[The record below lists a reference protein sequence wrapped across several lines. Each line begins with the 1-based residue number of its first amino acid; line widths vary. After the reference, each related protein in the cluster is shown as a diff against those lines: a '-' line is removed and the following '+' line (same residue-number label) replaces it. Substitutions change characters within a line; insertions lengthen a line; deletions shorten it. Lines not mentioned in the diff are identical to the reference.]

1 MSKKSEFD
9 NHGYVVAKSLLSPAE
24 IGQLSTIVDRI
35 YHQWL
40 KDSRTAFI
48 EEQLVNM
55 HSLTCPKYFQGHE
68 TERLSLFR
76 LMASEQLVSLLGQVV
91 GDGLYFHNT
100 QLFFN
105 PFENKRVPYWHRDLQ
120 YSAIDD
126 AALAAEQA
134 NLLALHVRIPLVPE
148 HGLELIPGT
157 HKRWDT
163 DLERDVRLELN
174 GHHNGEALPGAV
186 LIGLEP
192 GDVLIF
198 HAQMIHRGNY
208 LRNDSRKA
216 LDLCIGKPHPLTLP
230 YLDKNTLP
238 TEAEMN
244 CIDQA
249 GWYHAAW
256 SLARAAAQE
265 GARIEAQ
272 RFAHTVEKSAEPR
285 FLPSESKRMLD

>member
-1 MSKKSEFD
+1 MSENSKFECE
-9 NHGYVVAKSLLSPAE
+9 GYVVARSLLSPEE
-24 IGQLSTIVDRI
+24 IEQLFTIVNRI

-40 KDSRTAFI
+40 EENRSAFI
-48 EEQLVNM
+48 EEHLVNM
-55 HSLTCPKYFQGHE
+55 HSLTCPNYFQGHE
-68 TERLSLFR
+68 AERLLLFK
-76 LMASEQLVSLLGQVV
+76 LMASEQLVSLLGQMF

-105 PFENKRVPYWHRDLQ
+105 PFENRRIPYWHRDLQ

-126 AALAAEQA
+126 AALAAEQP

-174 GHHNGEALPGAV
+174 GHHNGEALPDAV
-186 LIGLEP
+186 LIGLER

-208 LRNDSRKA
+208 LLNDSRKA
-216 LDLCIGKPHPLTLP
+216 LDLCVGKPHPFTLP
-230 YLDKNTLP
+230 FLDKNTLP
-238 TEAEMN
+238 TEAELN
-244 CIDQA
+244 CIDHS
-249 GWYHAAW
+249 GWYRAAW
-256 SLARAAAQE
+256 SLARAAAQQ
-265 GARIEAQ
+265 GC
-272 RFAHTVEKSAEPR
+272 T
-285 FLPSESKRMLD
+285 